1 MKYNVRDGVRN
12 GCELIRKLFQILGF
26 PLSIGNQINLHSV
39 RVMMASIENDN
50 KTSTVYEKNLT
61 VCEDIHVDD
70 IGNEDKALDIIIPD
84 LNTSMLMVIMII
96 YLRAM
101 VALKIKH

>member
-1 MKYNVRDGVRN
+1 MISD
-12 GCELIRKLFQILGF
+12 
-26 PLSIGNQINLHSV
+26 
-39 RVMMASIENDN
+39 
-50 KTSTVYEKNLT
+50 EKNLT

-96 YLRAM
+96 YL
-101 VALKIKH
+101 VNYIIYILKLIN